1 MNPVDEHAEAIV
13 DLCRKYNVK
22 ELSVFGSAVTEGLG
36 PQSDIDLA
44 VVFARTGY
52 VGSFDQ
58 YFDFKTALET
68 TLKRSVDLVC
78 LASIRNSVFQDEV
91 NRTKRTVYAA

>member
-1 MNPVDEHAEAIV
+1 MNPVDEHAKAIV

-22 ELSVFGSAVTEGLG
+22 ELSVFGSAVAEELD

-44 VVFARTGY
+44 VVFSRTGY

-78 LASIRNSVFQDEV
+78 LTSIRNPVFQDEV

>member
-1 MNPVDEHAEAIV
+1 MNPVDEHAKAIV
-13 DLCRKYNVK
+13 DLCHKYNVK
-22 ELSVFGSAVTEGLG
+22 ELSVFGSAVAGELD

-58 YFDFKTALET
+58 YFDFKTDLEA
-68 TLKRSVDLVC
+68 TLEHAVDLVC
-78 LASIRNSVFQDEV
+78 LESIRNPVFQDEV

>member
-1 MNPVDEHAEAIV
+1 MNPVEKHTEAVI

-22 ELSVFGSAVTEGLG
+22 ELSVFGSAVTVELDR
-36 PQSDIDLA
+36 QSDIDLSF
-44 VVFARTGY
+44 VFARTGY

-58 YFDFKTALET
+58 YFDFKAALEA
-68 TLKRSVDLVC
+68 TLRHTVDLVC
-78 LASIRNSVFQDEV
+78 LESIRNPVFQDEV

>member
-1 MNPVDEHAEAIV
+1 MNPVDEHAKTIV

-22 ELSVFGSAVTEGLG
+22 ELSVFGSAVAGELDS
-36 PQSDIDLA
+36 QSDIDFA
-44 VVFARTGY
+44 VVFARAGY

-58 YFDFKTALET
+58 YFDFKTDLEA

-78 LASIRNSVFQDEV
+78 LASIRNPVLQDEV
-91 NRTKRTVYAA
+91 NRTKRSVYAA

>member
-22 ELSVFGSAVTEGLG
+22 ELSVFGSAVTGELD

-44 VVFARTGY
+44 VVFARAGY

-58 YFDFKTALET
+58 YFDFKAALET
-68 TLKRSVDLVC
+68 TLERSVDLVC
-78 LASIRNSVFQDEV
+78 LGSIRNPVFQDEV

>member
-1 MNPVDEHAEAIV
+1 MNPVDEHAKAIV
-13 DLCRKYNVK
+13 DLCHKYNVK
-22 ELSVFGSAVTEGLG
+22 ELSVFGSAAAGELD

-52 VGSFDQ
+52 AGSFDQ
-58 YFDFKTALET
+58 YFDFKTDLEAAL
-68 TLKRSVDLVC
+68 KHPVDLVC
-78 LASIRNSVFQDEV
+78 LESIRNPVFQDEV

>member
-1 MNPVDEHAEAIV
+1 MNPVDEHAKAIV

-22 ELSVFGSAVTEGLG
+22 ELSVFGSALTGELD

-44 VVFARTGY
+44 VVLARSGY

-68 TLKRSVDLVC
+68 TLERPVDLVC
-78 LASIRNSVFQDEV
+78 LASIRNPVFQDEV

>member
-22 ELSVFGSAVTEGLG
+22 ELSVFGSAVTEKLD

-44 VVFARTGY
+44 VVFARAGY

-58 YFDFKTALET
+58 YFDFKAALEA

-78 LASIRNSVFQDEV
+78 LGSIRNPVFQDEV
-91 NRTKRTVYAA
+91 SRSKRTVYAT